1 MARED
6 ILGGLKSA
14 LMRGYTL
21 KDAMIS
27 FYNAGY
33 SKEDIEES
41 ARTLQYQMVEH
52 PELKDL
58 LMSSHEKFMAPG
70 DFLESKPGQGKPGQK
85 LKPGEKPVAGKGVVP
100 ENVAASSKGTSQVS
114 AGAQKG
120 RFKSLKNFQPHPI
133 PGPKEKK
140 NLPKYKQGTGL
151 RVETLTLVALLL
163 ILLGALAAIFIFRN
177 QIISFFNNLL
187 K

>member
-14 LMRGYTL
+14 LMRGYSL

-58 LMSSHEKFMAPG
+58 LMSNHEKLMTPG
-70 DFLESKPGQGKPGQK
+70 SFPESSAKGKPGQK
-85 LKPGEKPVAGKGVVP
+85 LKPGEKPVESKGLVP
-100 ENVAASSKGTSQVS
+100 EKNLAPGTKPSEVSSGV
-114 AGAQKG
+114 QKG
-120 RFKSLKNFQPHPI
+120 KFKSLKNFQPHPI

-151 RVETLTLVALLL
+151 RVATLTLVALLV
-163 ILLGALAAIFIFRN
+163 ILLGALAAIFLFRN